1 MTVKIKKNKKPSIML
16 SVFKNGTS
24 MQYFWSFRPI
34 HIMTVIFV
42 SQSESKQGIQTEYR
56 LLKSQIAIQ
65 VNFPK
70 VTFGEKKKGGEK

>member
-1 MTVKIKKNKKPSIML
+1 ML
-16 SVFKNGTS
+16 YEFQNGTS

-34 HIMTVIFV
+34 YIITVIFV

-56 LLKSQIAIQ
+56 LLKSQMVTQ

-70 VTFGEKKKGGEK
+70 VTFGERKKGGEK

>member
-1 MTVKIKKNKKPSIML
+1 ML
-16 SVFKNGTS
+16 SVFQNGTS

-34 HIMTVIFV
+34 YIITVIFV

-56 LLKSQIAIQ
+56 LLKSQMVTQ

-70 VTFGEKKKGGEK
+70 VTFGERKKGGEK

>member
-1 MTVKIKKNKKPSIML
+1 ML

>member
-1 MTVKIKKNKKPSIML
+1 ML
-16 SVFKNGTS
+16 YVFQNGTS

-34 HIMTVIFV
+34 YIITVIFV

-56 LLKSQIAIQ
+56 LLKSQMVTQ

-70 VTFGEKKKGGEK
+70 VTFGERKKGGEK

>member
-1 MTVKIKKNKKPSIML
+1 ML
-16 SVFKNGTS
+16 SVLHNGTS

-34 HIMTVIFV
+34 YIITVIFV

-56 LLKSQIAIQ
+56 LLKSQMVTQ

-70 VTFGEKKKGGEK
+70 VTFGERKKGGEK